1 MLGCRNLNDYNLR
14 PTTYHLFF
22 QVMATRRL
30 GTRPPRA
37 LSAEQKFAFVLLMF
51 LGFGGVFFG
60 FRSFG
65 ANLMRPI
72 QQQIAALATGE
83 TFLTSDEREAKALEE
98 SKTKDTD
105 GDGLVD
111 YDELYVYKTSPYV
124 SDSDSDGYDDK
135 QEVFSG
141 NNPNCPEGK
150 DCGSFVTGS
159 EEVGD
164 NGASVDALVGGLGQE
179 QLLEAGSV
187 QFDSPADVEA
197 FFKQATIDEIR
208 ASLLEAG
215 VSQEELDLIDDETLE
230 AYFTGVLEQAAS
242 TGELD
247 ALVKEP
253 AP

>member
-1 MLGCRNLNDYNLR
+1 
-14 PTTYHLFF
+14 
-22 QVMATRRL
+22 MATRRL

-51 LGFGGVFFG
+51 LGFGGVVFG

-72 QQQIAALATGE
+72 QQQIADLYTGE
-83 TFLTSDEREAKALEE
+83 TFLTSDERDAQEFQE

-124 SDSDSDGYDDK
+124 SDSDSDLYDDK
-135 QEVFSG
+135 QEIFSG

-150 DCGSFVTGS
+150 DCGGFVSGA
-159 EEVGD
+159 ED
-164 NGASVDALVGGLGQE
+164 AADIGASVEGLITGIGQE
-179 QLLEAGSV
+179 ELLEAGAV
-187 QFDSPADVEA
+187 EFNSPEDVEA

-215 VSQEELDLIDDETLE
+215 MTQEELDLIDDATLE
-230 AYFTGVLEQAAS
+230 AYFNGVLEEAAAA
-242 TGELD
+242 GELD
-247 ALVKEP
+247 ALVETSDE
-253 AP
+253 